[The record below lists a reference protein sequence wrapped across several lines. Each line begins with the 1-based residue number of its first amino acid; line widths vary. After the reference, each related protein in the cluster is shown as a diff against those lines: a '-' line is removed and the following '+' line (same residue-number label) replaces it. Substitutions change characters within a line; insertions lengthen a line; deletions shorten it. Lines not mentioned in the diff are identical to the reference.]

1 VTVPTLP
8 VFNDE
13 PMTSLLGVMRF
24 PNDLEKA
31 AAYAS
36 WCLANKIKPN
46 DAATIGIERI
56 LPILIGTARQVG
68 WHEEWSHKVIAGT
81 AAGEVVK
88 TLFALIGG
96 NPNVAS
102 WKHAIDL
109 TERAAVRD
117 RHKSAAAA
125 PKSADTKPRQKAPA
139 VSSATLRKYLL
150 EFSPVLHLWGAWCIR
165 GRRWMWDD
173 SVGYS
178 LPDDVDM
185 FISESELLFRV
196 LQRWDSAK
204 TTQSKYLGGDVFRVA
219 HDWRPPLSR
228 RGWPRTGTLPLL
240 KIDEVAVPE
249 VANLKKSG
257 RPANPV

>member
-1 VTVPTLP
+1 MVPTLP

-13 PMTSLLGVMRF
+13 PMASLLGVMRF

-36 WCLANKIKPN
+36 WCMAKGSAMKPD
-46 DAATIGIERI
+46 DAVTIGIARI
-56 LPILIGTARQVG
+56 LPILTARVS
-68 WHEEWSHKVIAGT
+68 HEESKRNEIAGT

-96 NPNVAS
+96 DPNVAS
-102 WKHAIDL
+102 WKHAINL
-109 TERAAVRD
+109 TELVGARD
-117 RHKSAAAA
+117 RADAARA
-125 PKSADTKPRQKAPA
+125 ADTKPRQKAPA
-139 VSSATLRKYLL
+139 VSHATLRKYLR

-165 GRRWMWDD
+165 GRRWNWDD

-178 LPDDVDM
+178 LPNDVDM

-204 TTQSKYLGGDVFRVA
+204 TTRSKYLGGDVFRVA
-219 HDWRPPLSR
+219 DDWRPPLSR
-228 RGWPRTGTLPLL
+228 RGWPMTGALPLL

-249 VANLKKSG
+249 VADMKKSG
-257 RPANPV
+257 RPREIPV

>member
-1 VTVPTLP
+1 
-8 VFNDE
+8 
-13 PMTSLLGVMRF
+13 M
-24 PNDLEKA
+24 
-31 AAYAS
+31 
-36 WCLANKIKPN
+36 
-46 DAATIGIERI
+46 
-56 LPILIGTARQVG
+56 
-68 WHEEWSHKVIAGT
+68 
-81 AAGEVVK
+81 VK

-96 NPNVAS
+96 DPNVAS
-102 WKHAIDL
+102 WKHAINL
-109 TERAAVRD
+109 TELAAARD
-117 RHKSAAAA
+117 RVAAAA
-125 PKSADTKPRQKAPA
+125 RSADTKPRQKAPA
-139 VSSATLRKYLL
+139 VSRATLHKYLR

-165 GRRWMWDD
+165 GRRWNWDD

-204 TTQSKYLGGDVFRVA
+204 TTRSKYLGGDVFRVA

-228 RGWPRTGTLPLL
+228 RGWPRTGALPQL

-257 RPANPV
+257 RPRANPV

>member
-1 VTVPTLP
+1 VPKLP

-13 PMTSLLGVMRF
+13 PMASLLGVMRF

-36 WCLANKIKPN
+36 WCMAKGIKIKPN
-46 DAATIGIERI
+46 DAETIGIERI
-56 LPILIGTARQVG
+56 LPILNGAARQAE
-68 WHEEWSHKVIAGT
+68 WREESNRNEIAGT

-96 NPNVAS
+96 DPNVAS

-109 TERAAVRD
+109 TEAAAARD
-117 RHKSAAAA
+117 RHKSAGAAA
-125 PKSADTKPRQKAPA
+125 RSADTKQRQKAPA
-139 VSSATLRKYLL
+139 VSRATLRKYLL
-150 EFSPVLHLWGAWCIR
+150 EFRPVLHLWGAWCIR
-165 GRRWMWDD
+165 ERRWIWDD

-204 TTQSKYLGGDVFRVA
+204 TPRSKYLSADVFRVA
-219 HDWRPPLSR
+219 DDWRPPLSR
-228 RGWPRTGTLPLL
+228 RGWPMTGALPLL

-249 VANLKKSG
+249 VADLKKSG
-257 RPANPV
+257 RPRA

>member
-1 VTVPTLP
+1 MTVPTLP

-36 WCLANKIKPN
+36 WCLAKGIEIKPN

-102 WKHAIDL
+102 
-109 TERAAVRD
+109 
-117 RHKSAAAA
+117 
-125 PKSADTKPRQKAPA
+125 
-139 VSSATLRKYLL
+139 
-150 EFSPVLHLWGAWCIR
+150 
-165 GRRWMWDD
+165 
-173 SVGYS
+173 
-178 LPDDVDM
+178 
-185 FISESELLFRV
+185 
-196 LQRWDSAK
+196 
-204 TTQSKYLGGDVFRVA
+204 
-219 HDWRPPLSR
+219 
-228 RGWPRTGTLPLL
+228 
-240 KIDEVAVPE
+240 
-249 VANLKKSG
+249 
-257 RPANPV
+257 